1 MSYKWWNS
9 TDTLLLASLFNMVSR
24 EFFGAQHSFMSSRA
38 GGGKVWKE
46 QERDIQAKLWLPGAC
61 GKQQE
66 KEGAAVGALQHPGGC
81 HHGNRPRA
89 SPTTGTER
97 ERERERERGMGWG
110 DRDNHMRGVNCYKY
124 QESNQYVKMCVPLFT
139 YMRHVNEKRGER
151 EEELE
156 RKRRDY

>member
-24 EFFGAQHSFMSSRA
+24 EFFWRAALSSWAHELEEGKCGRSRRESEREMLKQSCLEPVGSSRKEKRGC
-38 GGGKVWKE
+38 GGSPAASGGLPPWE
-46 QERDIQAKLWLPGAC
+46 QTPSTK
-61 GKQQE
+61 GKQR
-66 KEGAAVGALQHPGGC
+66 G
-81 HHGNRPRA
+81 
-89 SPTTGTER
+89 R
-97 ERERERERGMGWG
+97 EVWGWG
-110 DRDNHMRGVNCYKY
+110 DRDNHMSGVNCYKY

-139 YMRHVNEKRGER
+139 CTWHINEKRGER

>member
-46 QERDIQAKLWLPGAC
+46 QERDVWAKTVAAWSLWEAAGEGRGCSGSPAASGGLPPWE
-61 GKQQE
+61 QT
-66 KEGAAVGALQHPGGC
+66 LSIP
-81 HHGNRPRA
+81 HHGNREGR
-89 SPTTGTER
+89 G
-97 ERERERERGMGWG
+97 RGMGWG
-110 DRDNHMRGVNCYKY
+110 DRDNHMSGVNCYKY

>member
-24 EFFGAQHSFMSSRA
+24 EFFFGAQSSFMSSGA

-46 QERDIQAKLWLPGAC
+46 QERDVWAKLELPC
-61 GKQQE
+61 GKELQWE
-66 KEGAAVGALQHPGGC
+66 PCSIRGAATMGTEPQHP
-81 HHGNRPRA
+81 
-89 SPTTGTER
+89 PTTGT
-97 ERERERERGMGWG
+97 ERGMGWG
-110 DRDNHMRGVNCYKY
+110 DRDKHMRGVNCYKY

-139 YMRHVNEKRGER
+139 YMRHVNEKRRER